1 MTSFAKGPRENPP
14 LLITCN
20 TERQC
25 GLPVSPYE
33 PSTKY
38 FLPGPDPTTM
48 GSMHHVMRSS
58 NIALRDDREPF
69 STERARSTV
78 VICVVF
84 VVLATIAVAARFW
97 ARRIKGM
104 KPALDDW
111 LVVISLVFYYL
122 LAIQTVLQ
130 VGIGRLGHHLDGGI
144 TPDQLIKMGKV
155 RPNTPLI
162 CVDGRP
168 GSFF

>member
-1 MTSFAKGPRENPP
+1 MYHAMQTSK
-14 LLITCN
+14 
-20 TERQC
+20 
-25 GLPVSPYE
+25 
-33 PSTKY
+33 
-38 FLPGPDPTTM
+38 
-48 GSMHHVMRSS
+48 
-58 NIALRDDREPF
+58 IASRDDLGPF

-78 VICVVF
+78 AICVIF
-84 VVLATIAVAARFW
+84 LILATIAVAARFW

-122 LAIQTVLQ
+122 SAIQTVLQ

-155 RPNTPLI
+155 RPNTAPF
-162 CVDGRP
+162 CVDGRSDSVFQA
-168 GSFF
+168 GHFRTIRLRFHNGLRSMVDLFSTISHFRYEGIASAQ